1 MLNIIYCELLKLK
14 KSYIIPVA
22 VIGGMFISMLFE
34 LVALVFNDSM
44 QTFEQ
49 YSSNLEIPN
58 ILVLD
63 TILFSLIAGF
73 VFSREFGDKTS
84 SVIYSCTIS
93 RIKIF
98 IGKLITI
105 DMLISLVYL
114 AKVISIYFGY
124 YILNYT
130 LPESTFTINYL
141 KYNIYSLIAQ
151 FLIIPIPI
159 LVTNMSK
166 NLISPV
172 IYGILG
178 TIVTMISSG
187 KMFKFNDYVPLVA
200 PYKFIMKT
208 YIPNLIDLNHSVT
221 SGILCFI
228 ISMTIC
234 IYQYNKDDII

>member
-1 MLNIIYCELLKLK
+1 LLNIIYCELLKLK

-22 VIGGMFISMLFE
+22 VIGGMFMSILIVLAS
-34 LVALVFNDSM
+34 LVFKEGV

-58 ILVLD
+58 ILLLY
-63 TILFSLIAGF
+63 TILFSLIAGY
-73 VFSREFGDKTS
+73 VFSREFSDKTS
-84 SVIYSCTIS
+84 SVVYAYPLS

-114 AKVISIYFGY
+114 VEVISIYLGY
-124 YILNYT
+124 YILNHT
-130 LPESTFTINYL
+130 LPESSFIISDI

-159 LVTNMSK
+159 VITNMSK
-166 NLISPV
+166 NLILPV
-172 IYGILG
+172 IYGIFG
-178 TIVTMISSG
+178 TIVTIVSSG
-187 KMFKFNDYVPLVA
+187 KMFQIGEYVPLIA
-200 PYKFIMKT
+200 PYKCIEKV
-208 YIPNLIDLNHSVT
+208 YRPNLVDINYSII
-221 SGILCFI
+221 SAILCFI

-234 IYQYNKDDII
+234 IYQYNKDDIV

>member
-1 MLNIIYCELLKLK
+1 MLNIIYCEILKLK
-14 KSYIIPVA
+14 KSYIIPVS
-22 VIGGMFISMLFE
+22 VIGGMIMSILFE
-34 LVALVFNDSM
+34 LAALVFKDSM

-58 ILVLD
+58 ILLLY
-63 TILFSLIAGF
+63 TILFSLIAGY
-73 VFSREFGDKTS
+73 VFSREFTDKTS
-84 SVIYSCTIS
+84 SVVYAYPVS

-98 IGKLITI
+98 IGKFITI
-105 DMLISLVYL
+105 DALITLVYVV
-114 AKVISIYFGY
+114 KVISIFLGY
-124 YILNYT
+124 YIVNHIM
-130 LPESTFTINYL
+130 PESNLTISYV

-159 LVTNMSK
+159 LITNMSK
-166 NLISPV
+166 NLIV
-172 IYGILG
+172 QVVYAILG

-187 KMFKFNDYVPLVA
+187 KMFQHSEYVPLIA
-200 PYKFIMKT
+200 PYKFIKKI
-208 YIPNLIDLNHSVT
+208 YRPNLIDLNHSVI

>member
-22 VIGGMFISMLFE
+22 VIGGMFMSILFG
-34 LVALVFNDSM
+34 LASLVFKENM

-58 ILVLD
+58 ILVLY

-73 VFSREFGDKTS
+73 VFSREFTDRTS
-84 SVIYSCTIS
+84 SVIYACSIS

-114 AKVISIYFGY
+114 AKVISIYFSY
-124 YILNYT
+124 YILNHT
-130 LPESTFTINYL
+130 LPESTFTIIYL

-166 NLISPV
+166 NLVLPV
-172 IYGILG
+172 IYGIVG
-178 TIVTMISSG
+178 TIVTMIASG
-187 KMFKFNDYVPLVA
+187 KMFRINDYVPLVA

-208 YIPNLIDLNHSVT
+208 YIPNLIDLNHSVI

-234 IYQYNKDDII
+234 IYQYSKDDIV